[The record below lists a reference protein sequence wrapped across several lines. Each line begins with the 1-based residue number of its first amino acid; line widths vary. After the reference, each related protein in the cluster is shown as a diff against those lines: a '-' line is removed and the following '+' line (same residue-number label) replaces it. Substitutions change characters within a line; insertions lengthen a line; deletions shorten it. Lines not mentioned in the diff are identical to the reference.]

1 MKFTAKQYAESL
13 HEVIEQSSPKE
24 HDKIINNFIATLN
37 SNGDLAAYEKI
48 VNEYEK
54 LLILEANTSNIEI
67 TTASGASPSP
77 TLLKELNQYAKDKAK
92 ITKTTDDSIIG
103 GVIIKVDDTLIDAS
117 LKTQL
122 NSMEANLKE
131 NL

>member
-1 MKFTAKQYAESL
+1 MKFTVKQYAESL

-24 HDKIINNFIATLN
+24 HDKIINNFIGILK

-48 VNEYEK
+48 VLEYEK
-54 LLILEANTSNIEI
+54 LITLKANTSNIEI
-67 TTASGASPSP
+67 TTASGANPSP
-77 TLLKELNQYAKDKAK
+77 TLLKELNRYAKEQAI

>member
-1 MKFTAKQYAESL
+1 MKFTTKQYAESL
-13 HEVIEQSSPKE
+13 HEVIEQSNPKE
-24 HDKIINNFIATLN
+24 HDKIINNFISILK
-37 SNGDLAAYEKI
+37 SNGDLSAYEKI
-48 VNEYEK
+48 IAEYEK
-54 LLILEANTSNIEI
+54 IITLQENTSTIEI

-77 TLLKELNQYAKDKAK
+77 SLLKELNNYTKEQTK

>member
-24 HDKIINNFIATLN
+24 HDKIINNFIAILN